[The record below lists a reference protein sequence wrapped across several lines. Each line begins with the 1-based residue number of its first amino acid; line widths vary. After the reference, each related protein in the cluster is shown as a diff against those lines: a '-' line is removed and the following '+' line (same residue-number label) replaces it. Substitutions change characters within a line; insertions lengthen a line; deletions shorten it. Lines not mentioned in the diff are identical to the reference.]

1 MVFTIYELSNTFC
14 KVTDSLAYSS
24 SMEDENQRELKLDVC
39 EITPIVIPKTGHFMN
54 SVLNTSHIY
63 SYAVD
68 SFFDVTSCFFSHVY
82 QIWLWEIL

>member
-39 EITPIVIPKTGHFMN
+39 EITPVVIPKTGHFMN

-68 SFFDVTSCFFSHVY
+68 SFFDVTSCFFSLVY